1 MITQKQQT
9 LQILLKD
16 LEEYEYGN
24 LNLHIRTGSSDIV
37 VCNDNFKEPYWK
49 HLVPGDYWLDLGGY
63 VGSSALVF
71 LRAGAKHVFSVD
83 ADPVHV
89 MLYKNN
95 LELNGYDPDILCAAI
110 VGRRTRSIQ
119 DFSINVRNSSKLNV
133 AANTLYADK
142 RWKTARPTIPV
153 PVIEFVELCDYVG
166 HRYGDGMWSLKS
178 DIEGAEL
185 DILLYC
191 DLSMFSQLFIEYHFE
206 IHKEFSLVRKVVNR
220 LKEAGWNVI
229 HRKIPEDKEICDFWP
244 FFFTIYGTR

>member
-1 MITQKQQT
+1 MDTIGAICYMITQKQQT

-71 LRAGAKHVFSVD
+71 LGAGAKRVFSVD

-95 LELNGYDPDILCAAI
+95 LELNGYDPDILCAAV

-119 DFSINVRNSSKLNV
+119 DFSINVRSSSKLNV

-153 PVIEFVELCDYVG
+153 PGTKCFQ
-166 HRYGDGMWSLKS
+166 YGSLK
-178 DIEGAEL
+178 
-185 DILLYC
+185 
-191 DLSMFSQLFIEYHFE
+191 LSSQTTISEDPVLICKFKFPYSYSSRSFNRICN
-206 IHKEFSLVRKVVNR
+206 VRCFCVV
-220 LKEAGWNVI
+220 I
-229 HRKIPEDKEICDFWP
+229 
-244 FFFTIYGTR
+244 

>member
-1 MITQKQQT
+1 MDTIGAICYMITQKQQT

-119 DFSINVRNSSKLNV
+119 DFFYIASHGQDLHPQKIHVSHQLLEIPMQKIPHNHPNP
-133 AANTLYADK
+133 ANN
-142 RWKTARPTIPV
+142 
-153 PVIEFVELCDYVG
+153 
-166 HRYGDGMWSLKS
+166 HQ
-178 DIEGAEL
+178 EL
-185 DILLYC
+185 DAS
-191 DLSMFSQLFIEYHFE
+191 SMAL
-206 IHKEFSLVRKVVNR
+206 
-220 LKEAGWNVI
+220 
-229 HRKIPEDKEICDFWP
+229 
-244 FFFTIYGTR
+244 